1 MAGNLN
7 KVMLIGH
14 VGKEPEIRSSPDGAR
29 ICNLSLATSEHY
41 KDKVTGE
48 RRSKTEW
55 HRVFIINDRIIDVID
70 RFVRKG
76 SLIYV
81 EGQLQTR
88 KWTDKEGSER
98 YYTEVLIT
106 KFRGDITLL
115 DKSGDNKEEQ
125 NEPNL
130 ADAKTKPQYEK
141 TQDYKKPDNYVDDEI
156 PF

>member
-14 VGKEPEIRSSPDGAR
+14 VGKEPEIRCSPDSAR
-29 ICNLSLATSEHY
+29 ICTLSLATSEHY

-55 HRVFIINDRIIDVID
+55 HRIFIINDRIIDVVD

-76 SLIYV
+76 SFIYV

-98 YYTEVLIT
+98 YYTEVLIG
-106 KFRGDITLL
+106 KFKGDLVLL
-115 DKSGDNKEEQ
+115 DKSADHKEE
-125 NEPNL
+125 EVST
-130 ADAKTKPQYEK
+130 ADVKTQPPLEK
-141 TQDYKKPDNYVDDEI
+141 TQDYKKPASYMDDEI